1 MKHVVKQ
8 RTLTSVSFSGTVTVT
23 VMGVVECPKCG
34 KRFRVVLAKKKLDS
48 SGKSPKERVIEIIKK
63 EKRISLEELSKRT
76 KFSVRALRIA
86 LEDYI
91 KRGDLKAHFEND
103 EIVLDE

>member
-8 RTLTSVSFSGTVTVT
+8 RTLTSVGFSGNVTVT
-23 VMGVVECPKCG
+23 VMGTVECPKCG
-34 KRFRVVLAKKKLDS
+34 RRFRVVIAKKKLEA

-86 LEDYI
+86 IEDYI
-91 KRGDLKAHFEND
+91 KRGDLKAHLEGD
-103 EIVLDE
+103 EVVLDE